1 MFNMDVLLLLV
12 CTCFA
17 VIKSEG
23 NQDVEVF
30 AACPKSPFSALITD
44 KYGVLIL
51 ENYNKILI
59 GLGLFGIIVLCQTLF
74 IVYIIR
80 KKLVGRYRD
89 ISKRPPQ
96 PLPLDIYDVVAPE
109 DEPELGFTNRAF
121 NMADERTSPNV
132 ARKLPRG
139 PPHRRLRPAPN
150 VVRKPPKALPCDS
163 FGQDPN
169 GADKRIAP
177 DVPRKQS
184 HELFPGSPSKEM
196 RLRALKP
203 TNLNQGKRPRP
214 YPCPRPR
221 PKAKAP
227 QELNTLEQRLTWE
240 DDWQYEKLDPM
251 QKYL

>member
-80 KKLVGRYRD
+80 KKLVGGKLRRDMICSNTSGRYRD

-96 PLPLDIYDVVAPE
+96 PLPLDIYDVV
-109 DEPELGFTNRAF
+109 
-121 NMADERTSPNV
+121 
-132 ARKLPRG
+132 G